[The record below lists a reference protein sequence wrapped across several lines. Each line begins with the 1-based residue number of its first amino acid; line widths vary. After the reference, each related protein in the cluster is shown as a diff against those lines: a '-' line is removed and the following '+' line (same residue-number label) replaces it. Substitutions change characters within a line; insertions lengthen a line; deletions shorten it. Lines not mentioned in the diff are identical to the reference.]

1 MCDTLF
7 ACSQSEATT
16 MAMMATVA
24 RRTKARRTKAKHFE
38 WHKISIN
45 IDSI

>member
-16 MAMMATVA
+16 MAMAMTATVA
-24 RRTKARRTKAKHFE
+24 GRTKANHFK